1 MLGLILIQKLREIC
15 EELTHDGDLDLVSTM
30 LKPISHGVS
39 TPMRREGER
48 EKGGWGGDCGGE
60 RGKRDQD

>member
-48 EKGGWGGDCGGE
+48 EGWVGGRLWGE

>member
-1 MLGLILIQKLREIC
+1 LIQKLREIC

-39 TPMRREGER
+39 TPMRREER
-48 EKGGWGGDCGGE
+48 EIKIEEGRSNHLRE
-60 RGKRDQD
+60 AL